1 MKDIEGIVL
10 SNLLKSDVM
19 REKYLPGT
27 AEDDFGSRAHKTIY
41 RTLVRLTQSTGHI
54 TKEMVQEALI
64 GEDLV
69 LQMQT
74 NFLFDYG
81 EELTPEIFGEFK
93 KLGQKN
99 RLVAIKDILG
109 KELAKGVDPVLIT
122 NKLRAMMSEVEAA
135 DAMVEVSTPEQ
146 SVEAAHFV
154 LDKWAAGD
162 MPVVSGL
169 PELDENLFLS
179 QFIGYWVIAASR
191 GVGKALAIGTEI
203 PTPTGWTTMGDLKVG
218 DRVFDETGAICNVT
232 AATEVMVGRPCYRV
246 TFSDGTV
253 LIADEQHQW
262 LTESKKA
269 RISRHNAKK
278 YGRDEP
284 RPLKRYGS
292 DQTHKR
298 TFAEVVTTKQ
308 IADTLKVWNGR
319 TYETNHAVLTAS
331 PIQLPYANLPL
342 SPYVLGAWLGDGS
355 TDGSRFTCAE
365 PELLQQI
372 NLEGVETVRQS
383 QKYSYNLKGL
393 NPILRQIGV
402 LGLKHVPMSYR
413 RSSVPQRLALLQGLM
428 DTDGYCGKNGRCELT
443 LTDQCLSET
452 AFDLICSLG
461 IKATIKKSDAKLNG
475 LVTGPRWRIDFIT
488 NLPVFR
494 LKRKLE
500 RQTAGAN
507 GVTYRRYILRA
518 EPIESEPVKCIQ
530 VDSPNHLFL
539 AGRTYVPTHNS
550 ALMLNIARANALRG
564 VPSTLCSLEM
574 SRELLYIRMAMS
586 DPRAAGIKLTQR
598 TIKDEQKM
606 SDLKYAIDQLKK
618 LPIYIVQG
626 VSNVFRLDK
635 ISRRNAIDKGCKL
648 TLFDYIQLGRT
659 NPTDAD
665 VVRVSTVSRTLFGLT
680 QPDLPNGY
688 HGQAV
693 IALSQYNGEGA
704 KMNSQF
710 AVETNKPTQNRGMR
724 RAGNDDLAWSSQIS
738 NDADGILHLYYKG
751 RYQNKKDIEIFCG
764 KQRNGEEG
772 WGVEAQLNTTEMQY
786 ETVLSRK
793 YRMLG

>member
-191 GVGKALAIGTEI
+191 GVGKALALDTAI
-203 PTPTGWTTMGDLKVG
+203 PTPIGWTTMGELAVG
-218 DRVFDETGAICNVT
+218 DKVFDEQGKICNVV
-232 AATEVMVGRPCYRV
+232 AATEVLQNRPCYRV
-246 TFSDGTV
+246 TFSDGSV
-253 LIADEQHQW
+253 LVADENHQW
-262 LTESKKA
+262 QTESKKA
-269 RISRHNAKK
+269 RISASNARK
-278 YGRDEP
+278 YGREVA
-284 RPLKRYGS
+284 RPLKTYGS

-298 TFAEVVTTKQ
+298 TFASVVTTKQ
-308 IADTLKVWNGR
+308 ISESLTVWNGKMQ
-319 TYETNHAVLTAS
+319 ETNHAVLTS
-331 PIQLPYANLPL
+331 GPIELPEAELPL
-342 SPYVLGAWLGDGS
+342 APYVLGAWLGDGN
-355 TDGSRFTCAE
+355 TRDSRFTCADRE
-365 PELLQQI
+365 ILSYLQS
-372 NLEGVETVRQS
+372 EGIRTVKQV
-383 QKYSYNLKGL
+383 QKYTYNLVGL
-393 NPILRQIGV
+393 NPVLRKMGV
-402 LGLKHVPMSYR
+402 LGFKHIPMSYR
-413 RSSVPQRLALLQGLM
+413 RGSVSQRLSLLQGLM
-428 DTDGYCGKNGRCELT
+428 DTDGYCSKNGRCELT
-443 LTDQCLSET
+443 LTSYALSLS

-461 IKATIKKSDAKLNG
+461 IKATIKESNAKLNG
-475 LVTGPRWRIDFIT
+475 NITGSRWRISFLT
-488 NLPVFR
+488 ELPVFR
-494 LKRKLE
+494 LKRKLN
-500 RQTAGAN
+500 RQKPITN
-507 GVTYRRYILRA
+507 GVSNRRYILNV
-518 EPIESEPVKCIQ
+518 ELVESVPVRCIQ
-530 VDSPNHLFL
+530 VDSPSNLFL
-539 AGRTYVPTHNS
+539 AGKTYIPTHNS